1 MCLLPRWHR
10 KTKRKEEQQMAL
22 VVTLHLG
29 LGFAN
34 GLLGRNADFYRRR
47 RWCRRWRRRRR
58 RRRRGGLE
66 NVWRSRSRLAIRFP
80 PTGPLFTRPN
90 RLRRHLSL
98 SLFLSFSLSLSPALR
113 SVTFC
118 LSFVIFR
125 GIQRIRYPPG
135 CTSFRWPSE
144 FVAFFCL
151 TLLLR
156 VPHSCLLALFA
167 VYALVRV

>member
-98 SLFLSFSLSLSPALR
+98 SLFLSFSLFLFLSLLR
-113 SVTFC
+113 SALLPFAFRSLFFGVFNG
-118 LSFVIFR
+118 SDIHRGVPRFVGRQNLLPF
-125 GIQRIRYPPG
+125 
-135 CTSFRWPSE
+135 
-144 FVAFFCL
+144 FV
-151 TLLLR
+151 
-156 VPHSCLLALFA
+156 
-167 VYALVRV
+167 